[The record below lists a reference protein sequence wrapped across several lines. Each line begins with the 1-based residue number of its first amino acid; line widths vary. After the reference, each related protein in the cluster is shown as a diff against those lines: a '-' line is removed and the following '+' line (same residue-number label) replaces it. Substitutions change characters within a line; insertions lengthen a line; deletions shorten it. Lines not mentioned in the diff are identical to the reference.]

1 MVTIVYRMKIGIVGN
16 GFVGRATQIFANN
29 YFAQDPHDNKVE
41 CFEILPDTG
50 CTPAKSKSVMTYSG
64 TIVEASDSNTPAA
77 NQSNAPTAHQS
88 NAPAAHQSNTPA
100 AHQSNAP
107 AAHQSNTPAAHQS
120 NVVTAVGG
128 RTPPHQSNVVTAVGG
143 RTPPFF
149 KHVYFKPIQ
158 VYIYDIRPEACQPPG
173 ITLEELDRECDILF
187 FCLPTPLHHD
197 GSCYTQILEETI
209 ARCSNPY
216 KVIRSTVPVGF
227 AAKHG
232 CYFMPEF
239 LTEANWEDD
248 FRRMKEWVVG
258 IPAVATTTAATID
271 EFKTRISKL
280 IKRSHKN
287 GAIDSPTV
295 IFCDTNE
302 AEMLKLMKNCFLSA
316 KVSLMNEFYD
326 FCAATHTDY
335 NNVTWLAKRDARMGT
350 SHFQVPGADGRRGFG
365 GTCFPKDTHSLY
377 CQMNAHGV
385 NPHIYPAILARNDT
399 VDRPEREW
407 SRDVWRTTIPL
418 PTPASKVVVVFSDT
432 EATSSASAYFTD
444 VIRDNLAKNNV
455 VIQIVRAAG
464 TASQTIHKN
473 HLVKHRANP
482 NAPLF
487 FPRVDE
493 CYYTQRNGDTLYDIM
508 REVSCVIDLWDSHE
522 EMKLY
527 LVKQSR
533 YESESESEHE
543 HEREHESGTEGFDSD
558 DDAGHDDTDATPQSR
573 DYATTIIEEY
583 FTKVVSVIPNQ
594 KRGLIVLF

>member
-1 MVTIVYRMKIGIVGN
+1 MKIGIIGN
-16 GFVGRATQIFANN
+16 GFVGRATQIFAKK
-29 YFAQDPHDNKVE
+29 YDN
-41 CFEILPDTG
+41 D
-50 CTPAKSKSVMTYSG
+50 
-64 TIVEASDSNTPAA
+64 N
-77 NQSNAPTAHQS
+77 
-88 NAPAAHQSNTPA
+88 
-100 AHQSNAP
+100 
-107 AAHQSNTPAAHQS
+107 
-120 NVVTAVGG
+120 GG
-128 RTPPHQSNVVTAVGG
+128 ALD
-143 RTPPFF
+143 
-149 KHVYFKPIQ
+149 KFKPIQ
-158 VYIYDIRPEACQPPG
+158 VYIYDIRPEACDPPC

-197 GSCYTQILEETI
+197 GSCYTRILEETI
-209 ARCSNPY
+209 AKCPTNPY

-258 IPAVATTTAATID
+258 IPAVATATTALTD
-271 EFKTRISKL
+271 EFKKRIQTL
-280 IKRSHKN
+280 ITTSRDN
-287 GAIDSPTV
+287 GAIDSDQVT
-295 IFCDTNE
+295 FTTTNE

-326 FCAATHTDY
+326 FCAATGTDY
-335 NNVTWLAKRDARMGT
+335 NRVTTLAKRDARMGV

-377 CQMNAHGV
+377 CQMNAHGIT
-385 NPHIYPAILARNDT
+385 PHIYPAILARNDT

-418 PTPASKVVVVFSDT
+418 PTPASKVVVVFSD
-432 EATSSASAYFTD
+432 ESSLYLTD
-444 VIRDNLAKNNV
+444 IIRDNLAKNNV

-464 TASQTIHKN
+464 SGNGCGVSQPIHKN

-493 CYYTQRNGDTLYDIM
+493 CYYTQHAGDALYDIM

-527 LVKQSR
+527 VVKQSR
-533 YESESESEHE
+533 YGEHE
-543 HEREHESGTEGFDSD
+543 GDHESGTEGFDSD
-558 DDAGHDDTDATPQSR
+558 YDADADAYTKSR
-573 DYATTIIEEY
+573 LYDDYATTIIEEY
-583 FTKVVSVIPNQ
+583 FTKVVSVIPKN
-594 KRGLIVLF
+594 KRGLVVLF

>member
-50 CTPAKSKSVMTYSG
+50 CTPAKPKSVMTYSG
-64 TIVEASDSNTPAA
+64 TIVEASESNTPAT
-77 NQSNAPTAHQS
+77 N
-88 NAPAAHQSNTPA
+88 
-100 AHQSNAP
+100 
-107 AAHQSNTPAAHQS
+107 QS
-120 NVVTAVGG
+120 NVVATLCCDASLASFGEGRTRSHRSAKAEQYTAVGG
-128 RTPPHQSNVVTAVGG
+128 RTPRRTPR

-197 GSCYTQILEETI
+197 GSCYTRILEETI

-326 FCAATHTDY
+326 FCAATGTDY

-377 CQMNAHGV
+377 CQMNAHGIT
-385 NPHIYPAILARNDT
+385 PHIYPAILARNDT

-527 LVKQSR
+527 VVKQSR
-533 YESESESEHE
+533 YESEHESEHE
-543 HEREHESGTEGFDSD
+543 SESGTEGFDSE
-558 DDAGHDDTDATPQSR
+558 DDADADADAKPR
-573 DYATTIIEEY
+573 ACDYATTIIEEY
-583 FTKVVSVIPNQ
+583 FTKVVSVIPKQ

>member
-1 MVTIVYRMKIGIVGN
+1 MVTIVYKMKIGIIGN
-16 GFVGRATQIFANN
+16 GFVGRATQIFAKN
-29 YFAQDPHDNKVE
+29 YFTQDPNAE
-41 CFEILPDTG
+41 IFEVLPDTV
-50 CTPAKSKSVMTYSG
+50 TTRAKPNSVMTYSA
-64 TIVEASDSNTPAA
+64 EARDAPPHHTAA
-77 NQSNAPTAHQS
+77 QEAQE
-88 NAPAAHQSNTPA
+88 
-100 AHQSNAP
+100 
-107 AAHQSNTPAAHQS
+107 S

-128 RTPPHQSNVVTAVGG
+128 RNPPTNENVVPAVGG
-143 RTPPFF
+143 RTPLTTVGGRNPRRTPPFF
-149 KHVYFKPIQ
+149 KHILFKPIQ

-173 ITLEELDRECDILF
+173 ITLEELDRECDLLF

-197 GSCYTQILEETI
+197 GSCYTRILEETI

-248 FRRMKEWVVG
+248 FRRTKEWVVG
-258 IPAVATTTAATID
+258 IPAVAVATTND
-271 EFKTRISKL
+271 EFKIRIQKL

-287 GAIDSPTV
+287 RAIDSPTV

-316 KVSLMNEFYD
+316 KVGLMNEFYD
-326 FCAATHTDY
+326 FCRASNTDY
-335 NNVTWLAKRDARMGT
+335 NRVTTLAKRDARMGT

-377 CQMNAHGV
+377 CQMNAHGIT
-385 NPHIYPAILARNDT
+385 PQIYPAILARNDT

-432 EATSSASAYFTD
+432 GATTVSAYLTD

-455 VIQIVRAAG
+455 VIQVVRAAG
-464 TASQTIHKN
+464 SGKGCGASQPIHKN
-473 HLVKHRANP
+473 LLVKHRPGP
-482 NAPLF
+482 NTPLF

-493 CYYTQRNGDTLYDIM
+493 CYYTQHTGDALYDIM
-508 REVSCVIDLWDSHE
+508 REVSNVIDLWDSHE

-527 LVKQSR
+527 VVKQSR
-533 YESESESEHE
+533 YDDESEHE
-543 HEREHESGTEGFDSD
+543 SERESGTEGFDSD
-558 DDAGHDDTDATPQSR
+558 DNADAYVKPRAC
-573 DYATTIIEEY
+573 DYAGAIIEEY
-583 FTKVVSVIPNQ
+583 FTKVLSVKPNQ
-594 KRGLIVLF
+594 KRGLVVLF

>member
-1 MVTIVYRMKIGIVGN
+1 
-16 GFVGRATQIFANN
+16 
-29 YFAQDPHDNKVE
+29 
-41 CFEILPDTG
+41 
-50 CTPAKSKSVMTYSG
+50 
-64 TIVEASDSNTPAA
+64 
-77 NQSNAPTAHQS
+77 
-88 NAPAAHQSNTPA
+88 
-100 AHQSNAP
+100 
-107 AAHQSNTPAAHQS
+107 
-120 NVVTAVGG
+120 
-128 RTPPHQSNVVTAVGG
+128 
-143 RTPPFF
+143 
-149 KHVYFKPIQ
+149 
-158 VYIYDIRPEACQPPG
+158 
-173 ITLEELDRECDILF
+173 
-187 FCLPTPLHHD
+187 
-197 GSCYTQILEETI
+197 
-209 ARCSNPY
+209 
-216 KVIRSTVPVGF
+216 
-227 AAKHG
+227 
-232 CYFMPEF
+232 MPEF

-326 FCAATHTDY
+326 FCAATGTDY

-377 CQMNAHGV
+377 CQMNAHGIT
-385 NPHIYPAILARNDT
+385 PHIYPAILARNDT

-527 LVKQSR
+527 VVKQSR
-533 YESESESEHE
+533 YESEHESEHE
-543 HEREHESGTEGFDSD
+543 SESGTEGFDSE
-558 DDAGHDDTDATPQSR
+558 DDADADADAKPR
-573 DYATTIIEEY
+573 ACDYATTIIEEY
-583 FTKVVSVIPNQ
+583 FTKVVSVIPKQ